1 MAKYQ
6 AQPSKTQH
14 LKVKPKLTE
23 LSNDPGGRTD
33 FTEHLALFKP
43 IFLSHTSWSQLL
55 KIKMRNE
62 IMLNVIYGCHHWRE
76 AAESKKLKR
85 LKVAFFKFI
94 QIAQQ
99 ST

>member
-1 MAKYQ
+1 MILVEGQ
-6 AQPSKTQH
+6 I
-14 LKVKPKLTE
+14 L
-23 LSNDPGGRTD
+23 LSIW
-33 FTEHLALFKP
+33 LFLNLF
-43 IFLSHTSWSQLL
+43 FLSHASWSQLL

-62 IMLNVIYGCHHWRE
+62 IMLNAIYGCHHWRE

>member
-1 MAKYQ
+1 
-6 AQPSKTQH
+6 
-14 LKVKPKLTE
+14 
-23 LSNDPGGRTD
+23 
-33 FTEHLALFKP
+33 
-43 IFLSHTSWSQLL
+43 
-55 KIKMRNE
+55 
-62 IMLNVIYGCHHWRE
+62 MLNVIYGCHHWRE